1 MYYYQGKTLH
11 HYKFMDTKLTQR
23 QRLFVEA
30 YLANPNGR
38 EAARAAGYSGDDNA
52 LSTRAFELMRNPKI
66 AELIGVRVEEAVMRS
81 NEVLSELSA
90 IAKADWQDF
99 LEIRRDK
106 DDEIISATLKLSDKI
121 KSLELLGK
129 YHKLFSERVDL
140 NLQVNDWRDE
150 AAKYGLS
157 THDIIRQLQP
167 LIAESALESG
177 DAGGD

>member
-1 MYYYQGKTLH
+1 MKNE
-11 HYKFMDTKLTQR
+11 LTQK

-30 YLANPNGR
+30 YIGACNGNAR

-52 LSTRAFELMRNPKI
+52 LSQRGFELVRNPKI
-66 AELIGVRVEEAVMRS
+66 AELVGVRVQEAVMRA

-106 DDEIISATLKLSDKI
+106 HGEIISATLKLSDKI

-129 YHKLFSERVDL
+129 YHKLFSERLDL
-140 NLQVNDWRDE
+140 NVQVNDWRDE

-157 THDIIRQLQP
+157 TDDIIKQIQP

-177 DAGGD
+177 DASGD

>member
-1 MYYYQGKTLH
+1 MKIET
-11 HYKFMDTKLTQR
+11 LTQK

-30 YLANPNGR
+30 YIGPANGNAR
-38 EAARAAGYSGDDNA
+38 TAARMAGYSGDDNA
-52 LSTRAFELMRNPKI
+52 LSSRAFELMRNPKI
-66 AELIGVRVEEAVMRS
+66 AELIGVRVEEAVMLS

-90 IAKADWQDF
+90 IAKADWQNF

-106 DDEIISATLKLSDKI
+106 EGEIISTTLKLSDKI

-129 YHKLFSERVDL
+129 YHKLFSERLDL
-140 NLQVNDWRDE
+140 NLQVSDWRDE

-157 THDIIRQLQP
+157 HDDIIRQIQP

-177 DAGGD
+177 DASGD

>member
-1 MYYYQGKTLH
+1 MKTE
-11 HYKFMDTKLTQR
+11 TLTQK

-30 YLANPNGR
+30 YIGPANGNAR
-38 EAARAAGYSGDDNA
+38 TAARMAGYSGDDNA
-52 LSTRAFELMRNPKI
+52 LSSRAFELMRNPKI
-66 AELIGVRVEEAVMRS
+66 AELIGVRVEEAVMQS

-106 DDEIISATLKLSDKI
+106 DGEIVSATLKLSDKI

-129 YHKLFSERVDL
+129 YHKLFSERLDL
-140 NLQVNDWRDE
+140 NVQVSDWRVE

-177 DAGGD
+177 DASGD

>member
-1 MYYYQGKTLH
+1 MEN
-11 HYKFMDTKLTQR
+11 KLTQR

-106 DDEIISATLKLSDKI
+106 DGEIISATLKLADKI

-129 YHKLFSERVDL
+129 YHKLFSERLDL
-140 NLQVNDWRDE
+140 NVQGNDWKTE
-150 AAKYGLS
+150 AAKYGIS
-157 THDIIRQLQP
+157 HDDIVRQLRP
-167 LIAESALESG
+167 LIAEFDVESG
-177 DAGGD
+177 DSSGD

>member
-1 MYYYQGKTLH
+1 ME
-11 HYKFMDTKLTQR
+11 TKLTQR

-38 EAARAAGYSGDDNA
+38 EAARAAGYSGDENA

-66 AELIGVRVEEAVMRS
+66 ALLIGVRVEEAVMRS

-106 DDEIISATLKLSDKI
+106 DGEIISATLKLADKI

-129 YHKLFSERVDL
+129 YHKLFSDRVDL
-140 NLQVNDWRDE
+140 NVQANDWRIE
-150 AAKYGLS
+150 AQRYGIS
-157 THDIIRQLQP
+157 HDDIIRQLRP
-167 LIAESALESG
+167 LIAEYDVESG
-177 DAGGD
+177 DTSGDKRTSRT

>member
-1 MYYYQGKTLH
+1 MK
-11 HYKFMDTKLTQR
+11 DELTQK

-30 YLANPNGR
+30 FIGPANGNAR

-52 LSTRAFELMRNPKI
+52 LSQRAFELMRNPKVS
-66 AELIGVRVEEAVMRS
+66 ELIGVRVEEAVMRA
-81 NEVLSELSA
+81 NEVLSELSV
-90 IAKADWQDF
+90 IAKGDWQNF

-106 DDEIISATLKLSDKI
+106 DGETVSANLKLSDKI
-121 KSLELLGK
+121 KALELLGK
-129 YHKLFSERVDL
+129 YHKLFSERLDL
-140 NLQVNDWRDE
+140 NVQVSDWRIE

-177 DAGGD
+177 DASGD

>member
-1 MYYYQGKTLH
+1 ME
-11 HYKFMDTKLTQR
+11 TKLTQR

-38 EAARAAGYSGDDNA
+38 EAARAAGYSGDDNT

-66 AELIGVRVEEAVMRS
+66 AERIGIRVEEACMRS

-90 IAKADWQDF
+90 IAKADWQNF
-99 LEIRRDK
+99 LEIRRGQDG
-106 DDEIISATLKLSDKI
+106 EIISATLKLADKI

-140 NLQVNDWRDE
+140 NVHASDWRVE

-157 THDIIRQLQP
+157 THDIINEAKL
-167 LIAESALESG
+167 LIEQHAIDSSDE
-177 DAGGD
+177 

>member
-1 MYYYQGKTLH
+1 ME
-11 HYKFMDTKLTQR
+11 TKLTQR

-66 AELIGVRVEEAVMRS
+66 AELIGVRVESACMRS

-106 DDEIISATLKLSDKI
+106 EGEIISATLKLSDKI

-129 YHKLFSERVDL
+129 YHKLFSERLDL
-140 NLQVNDWRDE
+140 NVQAQDWRIE
-150 AAKYGLS
+150 AQKYGIS
-157 THDIIRQLQP
+157 HDDIIRQLRP
-167 LIAESALESG
+167 LIAEYDVESS

>member
-1 MYYYQGKTLH
+1 L
-11 HYKFMDTKLTQR
+11 
-23 QRLFVEA
+23 
-30 YLANPNGR
+30 
-38 EAARAAGYSGDDNA
+38 
-52 LSTRAFELMRNPKI
+52 
-66 AELIGVRVEEAVMRS
+66 LIGVRVEEAVMRS

-106 DDEIISATLKLSDKI
+106 DGEIISATLKLSDKI

-140 NLQVNDWRDE
+140 NVQASDWRTE
-150 AAKYGLS
+150 ASRYGIS
-157 THDIIRQLQP
+157 HGDIVRQLRP
-167 LIAESALESG
+167 LIEQYDVESG

>member
-1 MYYYQGKTLH
+1 ME
-11 HYKFMDTKLTQR
+11 TKLTQR

-106 DDEIISATLKLSDKI
+106 DGEIISATLKLSDKI

-129 YHKLFSERVDL
+129 YHKLFSERLDL
-140 NLQVNDWRDE
+140 NVQASDWQIE
-150 AAKYGLS
+150 AAKYGITETDVINEAKL
-157 THDIIRQLQP
+157 
-167 LIAESALESG
+167 LIEQSAIDSIGE
-177 DAGGD
+177 

>member
-1 MYYYQGKTLH
+1 ME
-11 HYKFMDTKLTQR
+11 TKLTQR

-38 EAARAAGYSGDDNA
+38 EAARAAGYSGDENA

-66 AELIGVRVEEAVMRS
+66 ALLIGVRVEEAVMRS

-106 DDEIISATLKLSDKI
+106 DGEIISATLKLSDKI

-140 NLQVNDWRDE
+140 NVQASDWRTE
-150 AAKYGLS
+150 ASRYGIS
-157 THDIIRQLQP
+157 HGDIVRQLRP
-167 LIAESALESG
+167 LIEQYDVESG

>member
-1 MYYYQGKTLH
+1 MKNE
-11 HYKFMDTKLTQR
+11 LTQR

-30 YLANPNGR
+30 YIGDAAGNAR
-38 EAARAAGYSGDDNA
+38 EAARIAGYSGDDNA
-52 LSTRAFELMRNPKI
+52 LSQRGFELVRNPKI
-66 AELIGVRVEEAVMRS
+66 AELIGVRVEQAVMRA
-81 NEVLSELSA
+81 NEVLGELSA

-106 DDEIISATLKLSDKI
+106 HGDVIDATLKLSDKI

-129 YHKLFSERVDL
+129 YHKLFSDRVDL

-150 AAKYGLS
+150 AARYGLS
-157 THDIIRQLQP
+157 THDIIKQIQP

-177 DAGGD
+177 DASGD

>member
-1 MYYYQGKTLH
+1 MKNE
-11 HYKFMDTKLTQR
+11 LTQR

-30 YLANPNGR
+30 YIGDAAGNAR
-38 EAARAAGYSGDDNA
+38 EAARIAGYSGDDNA
-52 LSTRAFELMRNPKI
+52 LSQRGFELVRNPKI
-66 AELIGVRVEEAVMRS
+66 AELIGVRVEQAVMRA
-81 NEVLSELSA
+81 NEVLGELSA

-106 DDEIISATLKLSDKI
+106 HGDVIDATLKLSDKI

-129 YHKLFSERVDL
+129 YHKLFSDRVDL

-157 THDIIRQLQP
+157 THDIIKQIQP

-177 DAGGD
+177 DASGD

>member
-1 MYYYQGKTLH
+1 MK
-11 HYKFMDTKLTQR
+11 DELTQK

-30 YLANPNGR
+30 FIGQANGNAR

-52 LSTRAFELMRNPKI
+52 LSQRAFELMRNPKVS
-66 AELIGVRVEEAVMRS
+66 ELIGVRVEEAVMRS
-81 NEVLSELSA
+81 NEVLSQLSA
-90 IAKADWQDF
+90 IAKGDWQNF

-106 DDEIISATLKLSDKI
+106 DGETVSANLKLSDKI
-121 KSLELLGK
+121 KALELLGK
-129 YHKLFSERVDL
+129 YHKLFSERLDL
-140 NLQVNDWRDE
+140 NVQVSDWRIE

-177 DAGGD
+177 DASGD